1 MEWKYGNITS
11 GIIAA
16 AMEVHRELGPG
27 FPEYVYCRALEI
39 EFLGRDINALPE
51 YPMPV
56 YYKRST
62 ITTRRVDFLV
72 EDIIPTEIKAIT
84 QLDDAHLA
92 QAINY
97 LEAWNR
103 EIGLLINFGSPSL
116 QFKRLLNRRFKPD
129 LSSHDA

>member
-1 MEWKYGNITS
+1 MEWKYGDITS
-11 GIIAA
+11 KIIGA
-16 AMEVHRELGPG
+16 AMEVHGELGPG
-27 FPEYVYCRALEI
+27 FPEYVYCRALQI
-39 EFLGRDINALPE
+39 EFSARSIEAVAE

-56 YYKRST
+56 FYKGAT

-84 QLDDAHLA
+84 QLDDDHLA

-103 EIGLLINFGSPSL
+103 EIGLLINFGASSL
-116 QFKRLLNRRFKPD
+116 QFKRLLNRRFKPYPKTYGN
-129 LSSHDA
+129 

>member
-1 MEWKYGNITS
+1 MELKHGDITS
-11 GIIAA
+11 RVIGA

-27 FPEYVYCRALEI
+27 FPEYVYCRALSI
-39 EFLGRDINALPE
+39 EFPSHNIEAIPE

-56 YYKRST
+56 FYKGKS
-62 ITTRRVDFLV
+62 ITTRRADFLV

-84 QLDDAHLA
+84 QLDNDHLA

-103 EIGLLINFGSPSL
+103 EVGLLINFGAPSL
-116 QFKRLLNRRFKPD
+116 QFKRLLNRRYRAD
-129 LSSHDA
+129 